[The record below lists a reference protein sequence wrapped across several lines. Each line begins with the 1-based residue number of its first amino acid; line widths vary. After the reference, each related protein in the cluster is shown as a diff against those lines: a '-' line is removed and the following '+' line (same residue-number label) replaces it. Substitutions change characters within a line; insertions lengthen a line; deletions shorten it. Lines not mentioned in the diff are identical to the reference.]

1 MIEARQF
8 VVAARNRGFRWYAG
22 VPCSFLTPFI
32 NFVLGDPSLRYVSMG
47 NEGDAVALM
56 AGVALAGDREGGH
69 GRGITMMQNSGLGN
83 AVSPLTSLT
92 WTFQLPQLLIVTWR
106 GQPGIADEPQHA
118 LMGPITPALLETM
131 QIPWEL
137 FPSDADAIGAALDR
151 AIAHMDASG
160 RPYCL
165 LMQKGSVAP
174 YGLESSTG
182 LGSSNGLRSSAP
194 VPIAAA
200 PQTMAR
206 RVSRQES
213 LREVVARTAPGSTAV
228 FASTGYC
235 GRELYA
241 IADRPNQIYMVG
253 SMGCVMPWALGLA
266 LARPDLDVLAIDGDG
281 AALMRMGA
289 MATVGAYGPKNLK
302 HLLLDNGAH
311 DSTGGQATVSPSIS
325 FAGVAAACGYAR
337 ALEGGDLGGL
347 AAWLEEPR
355 RSGPS
360 FARLSIRTGTPADL
374 PRPAI
379 SPADVK
385 RRFMRHFAGG
395 AR

>member
-1 MIEARQF
+1 MIEAREF

-56 AGVALAGDREGGH
+56 AGVALAGDRDGGH

-118 LMGPITPALLETM
+118 LMGPITPALLEAM

-137 FPSDADAIGAALDR
+137 FPADADAIGAALDR

-174 YGLESSTG
+174 YGLESANGLGSLNG
-182 LGSSNGLRSSAP
+182 LGSSAP
-194 VPIAAA
+194 PAIAAA
-200 PQTMAR
+200 PHPEGR
-206 RVSRQES
+206 RVARQDA
-213 LREVVARTAPGSTAV
+213 LREVVARTPGSTAV
-228 FASTGYC
+228 LASTGYC

-253 SMGCVMPWALGLA
+253 SMGCVIPWALGLA

-289 MATVGAYGPKNLK
+289 MATVGAYGPANLK

-355 RSGPS
+355 RSGPN
-360 FARLSIRTGTPADL
+360 FARLWIGTGTPGDL